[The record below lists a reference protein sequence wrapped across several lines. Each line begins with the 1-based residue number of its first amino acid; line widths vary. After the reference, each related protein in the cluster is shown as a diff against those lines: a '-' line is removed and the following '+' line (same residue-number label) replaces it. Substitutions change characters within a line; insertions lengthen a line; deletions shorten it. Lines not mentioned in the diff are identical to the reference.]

1 MVFIHFIRRY
11 QFENTMTHLAKL
23 VSGESKR
30 AHAERVCSDRF
41 SYISTPIGAF
51 GTQIN
56 QPLVAQNWHNT

>member
-1 MVFIHFIRRY
+1 MVFIHFSRRY

-30 AHAERVCSDRF
+30 VCSDRF

-51 GTQIN
+51 GAQIN
-56 QPLVAQNWHNT
+56 PAVWALAPVFCE